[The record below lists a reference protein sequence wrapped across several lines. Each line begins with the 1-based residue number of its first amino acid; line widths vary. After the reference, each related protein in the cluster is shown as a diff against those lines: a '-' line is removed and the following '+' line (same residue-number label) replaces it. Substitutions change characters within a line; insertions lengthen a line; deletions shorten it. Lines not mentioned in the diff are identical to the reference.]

1 MTFVANIP
9 NLALIFNAVLA
20 RGESLLLLK
29 TNKTLLEPKHEPLSL
44 INGQICRK
52 YLFIFTKFPCFYLF
66 SHAFWCKY
74 CQTAVSGS
82 TRCYCAWG
90 AEKWMSTADYYGC
103 ISESGQ
109 RRCGGSDRQNGINPG
124 RQLFSLQ
131 PTLTSGAVTDWDD
144 IFWQI
149 VFDKQCVSAGRKLI
163 TAHQA
168 ESPGPPTCC
177 FSQAYAHISWYLQHT
192 SVFLVE

>member
-20 RGESLLLLK
+20 CGELLPLLK
-29 TNKTLLEPKHEPLSL
+29 TNKTLLEPKHDLSL
-44 INGQICRK
+44 INCQICRK
-52 YLFIFTKFPCFYLF
+52 FLFIFTKLACFCLF
-66 SHAFWCKY
+66 SHVVRCKY

-82 TRCYCAWG
+82 TGYYCAWG

-103 ISESGQ
+103 ILESGQ
-109 RRCGGSDRQNGINPG
+109 RHCGRSDRQNRINPG
-124 RQLFSLQ
+124 RQPLSLQ

-144 IFWQI
+144 IFWQT

-168 ESPGPPTCC
+168 ESLGPPTCC
-177 FSQAYAHISWYLQHT
+177 FRQIMCAYLYTFNIPVSFW
-192 SVFLVE
+192 